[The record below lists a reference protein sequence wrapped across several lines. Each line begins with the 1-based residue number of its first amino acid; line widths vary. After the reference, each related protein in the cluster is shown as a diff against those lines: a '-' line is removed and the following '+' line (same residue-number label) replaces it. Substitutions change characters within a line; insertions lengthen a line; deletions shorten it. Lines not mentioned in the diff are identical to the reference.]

1 MEAMDNEVKIL
12 TEPAELLAWV
22 ADAEPAFQMNREGA
36 EILLN
41 YMEGHDY
48 RVGID
53 AEGNMVRVDVTDVN
67 AIMEEYSLD
76 DLIDDV
82 SEWNYELLADAD
94 MKRKDP
100 ENFIEFANEQAR
112 YEKLIEEEALLDA
125 LFDQTLYGKH
135 LDELAVELATM
146 LIAGIEAD
154 EELECS
160 VGMVAEQIRNCSTD
174 KGKVR

>member
-1 MEAMDNEVKIL
+1 MDREVKLL

-22 ADAEPAFQMNREGA
+22 ASCVPEFRMNREGA

-53 AEGNMVRVDVTDVN
+53 TEGNMVRVDVADTNN
-67 AIMEEYSLD
+67 AVEAYSLD

-82 SEWNYELLADAD
+82 SEWNYELLAEAD
-94 MKRKDP
+94 MKRKNP
-100 ENFIEFANEQAR
+100 ENFIDFANEQAR
-112 YEKLIEEEALLDA
+112 YEKLIEEEAMLDP

-146 LIAGIEAD
+146 LIAGIEED

>member
-1 MEAMDNEVKIL
+1 MDNEVKLL
-12 TEPAELLAWV
+12 TEPGELLAWV
-22 ADAEPAFQMNREGA
+22 ASCVPEFKMSREGA

-48 RVGID
+48 RVGVD
-53 AEGNMVRVDVTDVN
+53 TAGNMVRVDVSDAN
-67 AIMEEYSLD
+67 SLLEEYSLD

-82 SEWNYELLADAD
+82 SEWNYELLTDAD
-94 MKRKDP
+94 MKRKNP
-100 ENFIEFANEQAR
+100 ENFIDFANEQAR
-112 YEKLIEEEALLDA
+112 YEKLIEEEALLDP

-146 LIAGIEAD
+146 LIAGIEA
-154 EELECS
+154 EEEIECA
-160 VGMVAEQIRNCSTD
+160 VGIVAEQIRNCSTD

>member
-1 MEAMDNEVKIL
+1 MDREVKLL

-22 ADAEPAFQMNREGA
+22 ASSVPEFRMNREGA

-53 AEGNMVRVDVTDVN
+53 TEGNMVRVDVADTNN
-67 AIMEEYSLD
+67 AVEAYSLD

-82 SEWNYELLADAD
+82 SEWNYELLAEAD
-94 MKRKDP
+94 MKRKNT
-100 ENFIEFANEQAR
+100 ENFIDFANEQAR
-112 YEKLIEEEALLDA
+112 YEKLIEEEAMLDP
-125 LFDQTLYGKH
+125 LFDQTLYGKQ

-146 LIAGIEAD
+146 LIAGIEED

>member
-1 MEAMDNEVKIL
+1 MDRGVKLL

-22 ADAEPAFQMNREGA
+22 ASCVPEFRMNREGA

-53 AEGNMVRVDVTDVN
+53 EKGNMVRVDISDIQETWEV
-67 AIMEEYSLD
+67 YSLD

-82 SEWNYELLADAD
+82 SEWNYELLAEAD
-94 MKRKDP
+94 MKRKNP
-100 ENFIEFANEQAR
+100 ENFIDFANEQAR
-112 YEKLIEEEALLDA
+112 YEKLIEEEEMLDP

-135 LDELAVELATM
+135 LDELAVKLATM
-146 LIAGIEAD
+146 LIAGIEED

>member
-1 MEAMDNEVKIL
+1 MNKEVKIL
-12 TEPAELLAWV
+12 TEPEELLAWV

-53 AEGNMVRVDVTDVN
+53 DKGNMVRVDVSDIQETWEV
-67 AIMEEYSLD
+67 YSLD

-82 SEWNYELLADAD
+82 SEWNYELLTDAD
-94 MKRKDP
+94 MKRKNP
-100 ENFIEFANEQAR
+100 ENFIDFANEQAR
-112 YEKLIEEEALLDA
+112 YEKLIEEEALLDS
-125 LFDQTLYGKH
+125 LFDQTMYGKH

-146 LIAGIEAD
+146 LIDGVEAEEKLESAVGI
-154 EELECS
+154 
-160 VGMVAEQIRNCSTD
+160 VAESIRNSTTD
-174 KGKVR
+174 KGKGR

>member
-1 MEAMDNEVKIL
+1 MDKEVKFL

-22 ADAEPAFQMNREGA
+22 ASCVPEFKMNREGA

-53 AEGNMVRVDVTDVN
+53 TEGNMVRVDVSDENNVV
-67 AIMEEYSLD
+67 EEYSLD

-82 SEWNYELLADAD
+82 SEWNYELLTDAD
-94 MKRKDP
+94 MKRKNP
-100 ENFIEFANEQAR
+100 GNFIDFANEQAR
-112 YEKLIEEEALLDA
+112 YEKLLEEEALLDP

-135 LDELAVELATM
+135 LDDLAVELAAM
-146 LIAGIEAD
+146 LIAGIEA
-154 EELECS
+154 EEEIESS
-160 VGMVAEQIRNCSTD
+160 VGIVAEHIRNSSTD

>member
-1 MEAMDNEVKIL
+1 MDNEVKLL
-12 TEPAELLAWV
+12 TEPGELLAWV
-22 ADAEPAFQMNREGA
+22 ASCVPEFKMSREGA

-48 RVGID
+48 RVGVD
-53 AEGNMVRVDVTDVN
+53 TAGNMVRVDVSDAN
-67 AIMEEYSLD
+67 SLLEEYSLD

-82 SEWNYELLADAD
+82 SEWNYELLTDAD
-94 MKRKDP
+94 MKRKNP
-100 ENFIEFANEQAR
+100 ENFIDFANEQAR
-112 YEKLIEEEALLDA
+112 YEKLIEEEALLDP

-160 VGMVAEQIRNCSTD
+160 VGMVAEQIRNSSTD
-174 KGKVR
+174 NEKVR

>member
-1 MEAMDNEVKIL
+1 MDREVKLL

-22 ADAEPAFQMNREGA
+22 ASSVPEFRMNREGA

-53 AEGNMVRVDVTDVN
+53 TAGNMVRVDVSDANSLV
-67 AIMEEYSLD
+67 EEYSLD

-82 SEWNYELLADAD
+82 SEWNYELLTDAD
-94 MKRKDP
+94 MKRKNP
-100 ENFIEFANEQAR
+100 ENFIDFANEQAR
-112 YEKLIEEEALLDA
+112 YEKLIEEEALLDP

-135 LDELAVELATM
+135 LDELAV
-146 LIAGIEAD
+146 
-154 EELECS
+154 
-160 VGMVAEQIRNCSTD
+160 
-174 KGKVR
+174 

>member
-1 MEAMDNEVKIL
+1 MDRGVKLL
-12 TEPAELLAWV
+12 TEPAELLVWV
-22 ADAEPAFQMNREGA
+22 ASCVPEFRMNREGA

-53 AEGNMVRVDVTDVN
+53 DKGNMVRVDVSDIQETWEV
-67 AIMEEYSLD
+67 YSLD

-82 SEWNYELLADAD
+82 SEWNYELLAEAD
-94 MKRKDP
+94 MKRKNP
-100 ENFIEFANEQAR
+100 ENFIDFANEQAR
-112 YEKLIEEEALLDA
+112 YEKLIEEEALLDP

-146 LIAGIEAD
+146 LIAGIEED

>member
-1 MEAMDNEVKIL
+1 MDNEVKFL

-22 ADAEPAFQMNREGA
+22 VSCVPEFKMSREGA

-53 AEGNMVRVDVTDVN
+53 TAGRMVRVDVADANHT
-67 AIMEEYSLD
+67 IEEYSLD

-82 SEWNYELLADAD
+82 SEWNYELLTDAD
-94 MKRKDP
+94 MKRKNP
-100 ENFIEFANEQAR
+100 ENFIDFANEQAR
-112 YEKLIEEEALLDA
+112 YEKLIEEETLLDP

-146 LIAGIEAD
+146 LIAGVEAE
-154 EELECS
+154 EELGCA
-160 VGMVAEQIRNCSTD
+160 VGIVAEQIRNYSTD

>member
-1 MEAMDNEVKIL
+1 MDKEVKLL

-22 ADAEPAFQMNREGA
+22 ASYVPEFKISREGA

-41 YMEGHDY
+41 YMEGHGY

-53 AEGNMVRVDVTDVN
+53 VAGNMVRVDVSDANNV
-67 AIMEEYSLD
+67 MEEYSLD

-82 SEWNYELLADAD
+82 SEWNYELLTDAD
-94 MKRKDP
+94 MKRKNP
-100 ENFIEFANEQAR
+100 ENFIDFVNEQAR
-112 YEKLIEEEALLDA
+112 YEALIAEEALLDP

-146 LIAGIEAD
+146 LIAGVEAE
-154 EELECS
+154 EELEYS
-160 VGMVAEQIRNCSTD
+160 AGVVAERIKNYSTD
-174 KGKVR
+174 KGKGR

>member
-1 MEAMDNEVKIL
+1 MDNEVKLL
-12 TEPAELLAWV
+12 TEPGELLAWV
-22 ADAEPAFQMNREGA
+22 ASCVPEFKMSREGA

-48 RVGID
+48 RVGVD
-53 AEGNMVRVDVTDVN
+53 TAGNMVRVDVSDAN
-67 AIMEEYSLD
+67 SLLEEYSLD

-82 SEWNYELLADAD
+82 SEWNYELLTDAD
-94 MKRKDP
+94 MKRKNP
-100 ENFIEFANEQAR
+100 ENFIDFANEQAR
-112 YEKLIEEEALLDA
+112 YEKLIEEEALLDP

-146 LIAGIEAD
+146 LIAGAEAE
-154 EELECS
+154 EELECA
-160 VGMVAEQIRNCSTD
+160 VGIVAEQIRNCSTD

>member
-1 MEAMDNEVKIL
+1 MDREVKLL

-22 ADAEPAFQMNREGA
+22 ASCVPEFRMNREGA

-53 AEGNMVRVDVTDVN
+53 TEGNMVRVDVADTNNVVE
-67 AIMEEYSLD
+67 AYSLD

-82 SEWNYELLADAD
+82 SEWNYELMADAD
-94 MKRKDP
+94 MKRKNP
-100 ENFIEFANEQAR
+100 ENFIDFANEQAR
-112 YEKLIEEEALLDA
+112 YEKLIEEEALLDP

-146 LIAGIEAD
+146 LIAGIEA
-154 EELECS
+154 EEEIECA
-160 VGMVAEQIRNCSTD
+160 VGIVAEQIRNCSTD

>member
-1 MEAMDNEVKIL
+1 MDREVKLL

-22 ADAEPAFQMNREGA
+22 ASSVPEFRMNREGA

-53 AEGNMVRVDVTDVN
+53 TAGNMVRVDVSDAN
-67 AIMEEYSLD
+67 HIIEEYSLD

-82 SEWNYELLADAD
+82 SEWNYELLTDAD
-94 MKRKDP
+94 MKRKNP
-100 ENFIEFANEQAR
+100 ENFIDFANEQAR
-112 YEKLIEEEALLDA
+112 YEELVEEEALLDS

-146 LIAGIEAD
+146 LIAGVEAE
-154 EELECS
+154 EELECA
-160 VGMVAEQIRNCSTD
+160 VGIVAEQIRNYSTD

>member
-1 MEAMDNEVKIL
+1 MDNEVKIL
-12 TEPAELLAWV
+12 TEPEELLAWV
-22 ADAEPAFQMNREGA
+22 ADAEPAFQMNGEGA

-53 AEGNMVRVDVTDVN
+53 TEGNMVRVDVADTNN
-67 AIMEEYSLD
+67 AVEAYSLD

-82 SEWNYELLADAD
+82 SEWNYELLAEAD
-94 MKRKDP
+94 MKRKNP
-100 ENFIEFANEQAR
+100 ENFIDFANEQAR
-112 YEKLIEEEALLDA
+112 YEKLIEEEEMLDP

-146 LIAGIEAD
+146 LIAGIEED

>member
-1 MEAMDNEVKIL
+1 MDNEVKIL
-12 TEPAELLAWV
+12 TEPEELLAWV
-22 ADAEPAFQMNREGA
+22 TDVEPAFQMNREGA

-48 RVGID
+48 RVGVD
-53 AEGNMVRVDVTDVN
+53 PVGNMVRVDVSDVN
-67 AIMEEYSLD
+67 NIMEEYSLD

-82 SEWNYELLADAD
+82 SEWNYELMADAD
-94 MKRKDP
+94 MKRKNP
-100 ENFIEFANEQAR
+100 ENFIDFANEQAR
-112 YEKLIEEEALLDA
+112 YEKLLEEEALLDP

-146 LIAGIEAD
+146 LIAGIETD
-154 EELECS
+154 EKLECS
-160 VGMVAEQIRNCSTD
+160 VGIVAEQIRNISTD

>member
-1 MEAMDNEVKIL
+1 MDKEVKFL
-12 TEPAELLAWV
+12 TEPGELLSWV
-22 ADAEPAFQMNREGA
+22 ASCVPEFKMSREGA

-53 AEGNMVRVDVTDVN
+53 TAGNMIRMDVSDVKN
-67 AIMEEYSLD
+67 KIEEYSLD

-82 SEWNYELLADAD
+82 SDWNYELLTDAD
-94 MKRKDP
+94 IKRRNP
-100 ENFIEFANEQAR
+100 ENFIDFANEQAR
-112 YEKLIEEEALLDA
+112 YEKLIEEEALLDP

-146 LIAGIEAD
+146 LIAGIEA
-154 EELECS
+154 EEKLECA
-160 VGMVAEQIRNCSTD
+160 VGIVAEQIRNYSTD
-174 KGKVR
+174 KRKVR

>member
-1 MEAMDNEVKIL
+1 MDKEVKFL
-12 TEPAELLAWV
+12 TEPVELLAWV
-22 ADAEPAFQMNREGA
+22 ASCVPEFKMSREGA

-53 AEGNMVRVDVTDVN
+53 TAGNMVRVDVSDAN
-67 AIMEEYSLD
+67 HIIEEYSLD

-82 SEWNYELLADAD
+82 SEWNYELLTDAD
-94 MKRKDP
+94 MKRKNP
-100 ENFIEFANEQAR
+100 ENFIDFANEQAR
-112 YEKLIEEEALLDA
+112 YEKLIEEEALLDP

-135 LDELAVELATM
+135 LDELAVELAAM
-146 LIAGIEAD
+146 LIAGVEA
-154 EELECS
+154 EEEMECA
-160 VGMVAEQIRNCSTD
+160 VGIVAEQIRNCSTD